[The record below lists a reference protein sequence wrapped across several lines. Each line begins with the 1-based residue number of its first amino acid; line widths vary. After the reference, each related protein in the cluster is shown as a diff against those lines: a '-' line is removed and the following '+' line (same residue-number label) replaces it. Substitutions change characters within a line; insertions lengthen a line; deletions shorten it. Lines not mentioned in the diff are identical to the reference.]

1 MVPFPFNHEITV
13 VGETVVRYNMR
24 IQGNDSQVL
33 KIKEIS
39 KQEGDIMYEY
49 DDDVLN
55 MHFIF
60 TKRNIHTKC

>member
-1 MVPFPFNHEITV
+1 MSGII
-13 VGETVVRYNMR
+13 R

-49 DDDVLN
+49 DDEVLN
-55 MHFIF
+55 YFLENQQQLFRKM
-60 TKRNIHTKC
+60 